1 MNEVHQNGIKN
12 IELHAEEYNTLLT
25 NNLKKTEELM
35 NKFEQQLN
43 NKIRGED
50 FSFAYIFA
58 SPTEAIE
65 KYGKSEPY
73 VKSFSPVFYQQN
85 YNMIKDNV

>member
-35 NKFEQQLN
+35 NKFE
-43 NKIRGED
+43 
-50 FSFAYIFA
+50 
-58 SPTEAIE
+58 
-65 KYGKSEPY
+65 
-73 VKSFSPVFYQQN
+73 
-85 YNMIKDNV
+85 